1 MTSHQS
7 DFARATDPGS
17 RSPAELEREVRES
30 RADVERTLDAIQDRL
45 SPGQLVD
52 QVAHYMRDN
61 GGEFARNFGDTVRQ
75 NPVPVV
81 LVGVGLAWMMFSG
94 SRNDIRL
101 PHAAD
106 FVPDYPPD
114 PDDPADPESWAAYKR
129 GSATVWDRDDE
140 DIEGVPGY
148 GPAEAG
154 GYGQA
159 EAEGGAGL
167 GERAWDAAA
176 GATEGLSEAARRAKA
191 GVSDAAE
198 RTREGLR
205 EAGEGV
211 RETVGDARA
220 GVGRFARGAR
230 DQAVGMGAGVARRA
244 RRTGAQARHYGERAR
259 AGFLETLHR
268 QPLVL
273 GAVGLAIG
281 AAIGAALPAS
291 RREDELMGDTSDQLR
306 RRVRA
311 AGREEYAKA
320 KATAGAAYTAAQ
332 DEAEAQGLSSEGL
345 HAAAEAARHKV
356 ESVADAA
363 AEAAKDEA
371 DRQGLGATEATEPE
385 ADRPGPG
392 ASGPTA

>member
-7 DFARATDPGS
+7 DFARATDPDS

-52 QVAHYMRDN
+52 QMSHYLRDN

-94 SRNDIRL
+94 PRHDGGL
-101 PHAAD
+101 PRAAD
-106 FVPDYPPD
+106 FVPYPPD
-114 PDDPADPESWAAYKR
+114 PDDPSDPESWAVYQR
-129 GSATVWDRDDE
+129 GSATVWDGEDE
-140 DIEGVPGY
+140 DDLEGVSGYGSAEASGY
-148 GPAEAG
+148 GPAEA
-154 GYGQA
+154 
-159 EAEGGAGL
+159 GAGL

-176 GATEGLSEAARRAKA
+176 GAGESLSEAARRAKA
-191 GVSDAAE
+191 GVSDAAG

-211 RETVGDARA
+211 RQTAGGARA
-220 GVGRFARGAR
+220 GMGRFARGAR
-230 DQAVGMGAGVARRA
+230 DQAVGMGAGVARGA
-244 RRTGAQARHYGERAR
+244 RRTGAQARRYGERAR
-259 AGFLETLHR
+259 EGFLETLHR

-291 RREDELMGDTSDQLR
+291 RREDELMGDTSDHLR
-306 RRVRA
+306 QRVRA

-332 DEAEAQGLSSEGL
+332 EEAEAQGLSSEGL

-363 AEAAKDEA
+363 TEAAKHEA
-371 DRQGLGATEATEPE
+371 DRQGLGVAEAAGHEADRKGPGATEPK
-385 ADRPGPG
+385 A
-392 ASGPTA
+392 